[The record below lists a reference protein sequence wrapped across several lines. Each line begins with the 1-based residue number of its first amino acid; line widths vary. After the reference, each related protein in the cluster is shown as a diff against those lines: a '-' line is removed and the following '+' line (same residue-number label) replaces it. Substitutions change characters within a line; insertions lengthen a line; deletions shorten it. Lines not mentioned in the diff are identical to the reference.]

1 MLDMKIWEIS
11 KREIVRTEELEP
23 RFDRRKSFYKK
34 AYIIYLHDD
43 TILLQSYDTIIGVLQ
58 PNGDFEFSKYSYTSN
73 RHLYE
78 FMRQFDID
86 LKLYKTK

>member
-1 MLDMKIWEIS
+1 MLDMKIWGINKKEIAR
-11 KREIVRTEELEP
+11 KEELEP
-23 RFDRRKSFYKK
+23 QFDKRKSFYKK
-34 AYIIYLHDD
+34 AYIIYMKDD
-43 TILLQSYDTIIGVLQ
+43 TILLQSYDTIIAVLQ
-58 PNGDFEFSKYSYTSN
+58 PNGDFDFNKYSYTSN

>member
-1 MLDMKIWEIS
+1 MLDMKIWEI
-11 KREIVRTEELEP
+11 KERNIQNKVELKP

-34 AYIIYLHDD
+34 AYIIYMRDD

-78 FMRQFDID
+78 FMRQFNID

>member
-1 MLDMKIWEIS
+1 MKICEI
-11 KREIVRTEELEP
+11 KEENIWYKEELEP

-34 AYIIYLHDD
+34 AYIIFMRDD
-43 TILLQSYDTIIGVLQ
+43 TILLQSYDTIIAVLY

-73 RHLYE
+73 RHLRE

>member
-1 MLDMKIWEIS
+1 MLDKKIWEI
-11 KREIVRTEELEP
+11 KERNIWNKKELEP

-34 AYIIYLHDD
+34 AYIIFMRDD
-43 TILLQSYDTIIGVLQ
+43 TILLQSYDTIIGVLY
-58 PNGDFEFSKYSYTSN
+58 PNGDFDFSKYSYTSN

-86 LKLYKTK
+86 LELYKTK